1 MLHDC
6 LASISIST
14 NTTVPNFFFA
24 IKFHFRE
31 TIFNS
36 WIHAQ
41 VDKVAMRWWRWTT
54 TTTSP
59 ATRKVK
65 EIERDVMRKKNKN
78 RRRHD
83 DGIKEEI
90 ESLSIP
96 SKNVNS
102 HNSCFFFLLLLFPIV
117 AAAAVCKTQNKTKKK
132 LIPANISVKIS
143 RERKLFRAH
152 RLLSS
157 SGSLAKLHHSNNI
170 DSNSWRYKRKSP
182 RREWEPERA
191 RKKNTSSTF
200 RSDRELWLFFL
211 SFFYFASRES
221 S

>member
-36 WIHAQ
+36 WIHTQ
-41 VDKVAMRWWRWTT
+41 VDKVAIRWWRWTT

-65 EIERDVMRKKNKN
+65 EIERDEMRKKNKN

-117 AAAAVCKTQNKTKKK
+117 AAAAVCKRQNKTKKN
-132 LIPANISVKIS
+132 LSQPIS
-143 RERKLFRAH
+143 RWKYREKESSFGLIDFSPLLAH
-152 RLLSS
+152 WRNFTTPTTLTRTAEDTRENHREESESQSAPGKKIRLQLSDLIVS
-157 SGSLAKLHHSNNI
+157 CG
-170 DSNSWRYKRKSP
+170 
-182 RREWEPERA
+182 
-191 RKKNTSSTF
+191 F
-200 RSDRELWLFFL
+200 FFL